1 MQGLPEDDLD
11 DMLQVLGG
19 EGRRIVDF
27 LAALSTLFY
36 SQQLHPTLMQMMKKL
51 SLQ

>member
-19 EGRRIVDF
+19 EGRRIIVDF

-36 SQQLHPTLMQMMKKL
+36 SQD
-51 SLQ
+51 